1 MTINALGDAFKNE
14 SNKTSTNYGIDS
26 KGKIAVYVDE
36 DDAAWG
42 MSNSAINNRCVSIMM
57 ASSTDQAP
65 YACSQDAL
73 NALVMLTAD
82 ICIRNNISGLRW
94 NDDEGYAKKAA
105 NGGPVDDQNV
115 FIHRWFK
122 KNVVDPGEWVYDN
135 LHDIVDSVNTKIL
148 EVKNSYRRIVFVG
161 DSRSAQIHNAVGAD
175 MNVWATSGEASV
187 TLSKRKKEIIATSLS
202 ASSSLCIMGSPFDM
216 DKITA
221 KKYAE
226 FINDIAT
233 DLVENGCPVYYVTI
247 NPVSND
253 GYSKFTNV
261 SIEKYNS
268 TVKKN
273 LESFVGYIDTYNA
286 IKDIFKT
293 TNGYSFD
300 KQTNLYIYSTIV
312 QQAARMSSGIGA
324 SIGLNLD
331 PSTFNPYIILYGRD
345 DEPPYGKLSNHHI
358 SGAIIEAGYR
368 YTASHARTTKFD
380 NPNLVKQI
388 TNLDRY
394 KLPYGMYTICRART
408 TGEAKEEIK
417 YLQYQV
423 YRHPP
428 KLGVWL
434 MLELKGTKSENNSI
448 IETYQEEL
456 TNLGLQESI
465 GIICSRKFLEKFDW
479 ESFQDKFYLY
489 LVDHVDDLDKL
500 GDVFTPEFFD
510 IDGTV
515 PTTAQTSSPSDILSG
530 TSLLTGTLR
539 QKMIEYARTFI
550 GTPYVLGASGMAPNE
565 PLDCGQFVCAVYY
578 HFGMDLRPNRTNI
591 TVAYGKQVTKD
602 SAQPGDVVHYPY
614 NPKYSN
620 AHVAIYFGDNKIIEA
635 TSPGGVQISPLGNN
649 YDRIVNIIDNWK
661 K

>member
-1 MTINALGDAFKNE
+1 
-14 SNKTSTNYGIDS
+14 
-26 KGKIAVYVDE
+26 
-36 DDAAWG
+36 
-42 MSNSAINNRCVSIMM
+42 
-57 ASSTDQAP
+57 
-65 YACSQDAL
+65 
-73 NALVMLTAD
+73 
-82 ICIRNNISGLRW
+82 
-94 NDDEGYAKKAA
+94 
-105 NGGPVDDQNV
+105 
-115 FIHRWFK
+115 
-122 KNVVDPGEWVYDN
+122 
-135 LHDIVDSVNTKIL
+135 
-148 EVKNSYRRIVFVG
+148 
-161 DSRSAQIHNAVGAD
+161 